1 MALTPNKIPK
11 VVASDFFKDLTIIP
25 GKEDIARK
33 LNENAIKESI
43 KNIVLTNKGER
54 PFQPA
59 FGCDLDKLLFEGAT
73 PQTYDLIKTVVTDAI
88 ETFEPRCDLLGVDVL
103 GDIDSNQ
110 VYVTILFRIINTDN
124 PVSFNILLDR
134 TR

>member
-1 MALTPNKIPK
+1 MPLVNSMRNRII
-11 VVASDFFKDLTIIP
+11 ASDFFKDLTIIP
-25 GKEDIARK
+25 GKEDISRK

-54 PFQPA
+54 LFQPQ
-59 FGCDLDKLLFEGAT
+59 FGCDLNKLLFDSAT
-73 PQTYDLIKTVVTDAI
+73 PQTFDLIKTVVSDAI
-88 ETFEPRCDLLGVDVL
+88 EQYEPRCDLLGVDVI

-124 PVSFNILLDR
+124 PVSFDILLDR

>member
-1 MALTPNKIPK
+1 MPLVNSMRNRII
-11 VVASDFFKDLTIIP
+11 ASDFFKDLTIIP
-25 GKEDIARK
+25 GKEDISRK

-54 PFQPA
+54 LFQPQ
-59 FGCDLDKLLFEGAT
+59 FGCDLNKLLFDNAT
-73 PQTYDLIKTVVTDAI
+73 PQTFDLIKTVVSDAI
-88 ETFEPRCDLLGVDVL
+88 EQYEPRCDLLGVDVL

-124 PVSFNILLDR
+124 PVSFDILLDR

>member
-1 MALTPNKIPK
+1 MASTPNKIK
-11 VVASDFFKDLTIIP
+11 RIVASDFFKDLTVIP

-43 KNIVLTNKGER
+43 KNIILTNKGER
-54 PFQPA
+54 PFQPG
-59 FGCDLDKLLFEGAT
+59 FGCDLDKLLFDNAT
-73 PQTYDLIKTVVTDAI
+73 PQTFDLIKTVVEESI
-88 ETFEPRCDLLGVDVL
+88 ELYEPRCDLLGVDVL

-110 VYVTILFRIINTDN
+110 VYVTILFRLINTDN
-124 PVSFNILLDR
+124 PVSFQVLLDR

>member
-1 MALTPNKIPK
+1 MSLTPNKIPK
-11 VVASDFFKDLTIIP
+11 ILASDFHKDLTIVP
-25 GKEDIARK
+25 GKEDISRK

-43 KNIVLTNKGER
+43 RNIILTNKGER
-54 PFQPA
+54 PFQPTL
-59 FGCDLDKLLFEGAT
+59 GCDLNKLLFEGAT
-73 PQTYDLIKTVVTDAI
+73 PQTFDLIKKVVRNAI
-88 ETFEPRCDLLGVDVL
+88 ETYEPRCELLGVDVL

-124 PVSFNILLDR
+124 PVSFNVLLDR

>member
-1 MALTPNKIPK
+1 MAFTPNKIPK
-11 VVASDFFKDLTIIP
+11 ILASDFFKDLTIIP
-25 GKEDIARK
+25 GKEDISRK

-54 PFQPA
+54 PFQPQ
-59 FGCDLDKLLFEGAT
+59 FGCDLDKLLFESAT
-73 PQTYDLIKTVVTDAI
+73 PQTFDLIKSVVTDAI
-88 ETFEPRCDLLGVDVL
+88 ETYEPRCDLMSVDVL

-110 VYVTILFRIINTDN
+110 VYVTIMFRIINTDN

>member
-1 MALTPNKIPK
+1 MPLVNSMRNKII
-11 VVASDFFKDLTIIP
+11 ASDFFKDLTIIP
-25 GKEDIARK
+25 GKEDISRK

-54 PFQPA
+54 LFQPQ
-59 FGCDLDKLLFEGAT
+59 FGCDLNKLLFDSAT
-73 PQTYDLIKTVVTDAI
+73 PQTFDLIKTVVSDAI
-88 ETFEPRCDLLGVDVL
+88 EQYEPRCDLLGVDVL

-124 PVSFNILLDR
+124 PVSFDILLDR